1 MRKINIPP
9 ITSIENA
16 LSVYYRYPELGNK
29 QIIEL
34 FGDISHTTVAKIK
47 KYVKDEQYQR
57 DIFSYG
63 ANTVNTEVAYQVF
76 GLDISDLESR
86 LEKIRALDLPA

>member
-34 FGDISHTTVAKIK
+34 FGDISHTTIAKIK
-47 KYVKDEQYQR
+47 KHVRDEMYQQ
-57 DIFSYG
+57 DIFSFG
-63 ANTVNTEVAYQVF
+63 ANTVNTEIAYQIF
-76 GLDISDLESR
+76 GLDIEDLENR
-86 LEKIRALDLPA
+86 LEKIRALNLPA